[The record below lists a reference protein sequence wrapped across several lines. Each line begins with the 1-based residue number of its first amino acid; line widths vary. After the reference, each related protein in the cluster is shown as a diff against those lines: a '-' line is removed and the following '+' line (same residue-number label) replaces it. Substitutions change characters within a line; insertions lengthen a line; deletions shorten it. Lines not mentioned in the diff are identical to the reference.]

1 MDLTNSNINFADHV
15 VLAPTNRS
23 HSLDDH
29 VVSNCCKSMP
39 SEQEKGAR
47 RLALRSRV
55 NQSAGSSTGVAN
67 GGVAIAGEASVA
79 GGVSIAA

>member
-1 MDLTNSNINFADHV
+1 
-15 VLAPTNRS
+15 
-23 HSLDDH
+23 
-29 VVSNCCKSMP
+29 MP

-67 GGVAIAGEASVA
+67 GGVAIAGEASIA
-79 GGVSIAA
+79 GGVSVAAEVEVVGAIAVLPGSSTWT